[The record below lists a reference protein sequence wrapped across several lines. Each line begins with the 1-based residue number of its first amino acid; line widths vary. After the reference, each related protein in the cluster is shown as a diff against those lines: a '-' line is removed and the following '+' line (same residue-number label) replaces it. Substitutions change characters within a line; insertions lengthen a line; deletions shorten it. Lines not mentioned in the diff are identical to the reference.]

1 MLHSGTQLNNIFLT
15 KFSIAGSVGFEPTTY
30 SRIIDWKKFEEY
42 LRANKCKRAIGHYM
56 NLAKEYNSVLTTS
69 NASVLL
75 TLSQGRRKHAML
87 SLTHLSK
94 FIGVRKQWRETI
106 ENYGLKWKSKQ
117 VLNPL
122 QRTNITEMVAYLKEV
137 RTIAPE
143 DIWNSFLFDV
153 LTGLR
158 ASESLNAI
166 RLIQQNAEGYYNEE
180 SDVIEHHKFQE
191 LFIRNSKNAYFSV
204 MTPELIEIAK
214 RATPAY
220 YRIRMWLRKN
230 NKPMLMKYC
239 RKIFATWLRQH
250 GIEREDIDLL
260 QGRVGQS
267 IFVQHYYSPD
277 INALIE
283 KVKPILEELKQEIN

>member
-1 MLHSGTQLNNIFLT
+1 
-15 KFSIAGSVGFEPTTY
+15 
-30 SRIIDWKKFEEY
+30 
-42 LRANKCKRAIGHYM
+42 M
-56 NLAKEYNSVLTTS
+56 NLAKEYNTILTTR
-69 NASVLL
+69 NANPLV
-75 TLSQGRRKHAML
+75 TLSEGRRKHAMM

-94 FIGVRKQWRETI
+94 FVGAYKQWREII

-117 VLNPL
+117 VINPL
-122 QRTNITEMVAYLKEV
+122 QRTNITEMLNYLKEI

-180 SDVIEHHKFQE
+180 LQVIEHHKFQE

-220 YRIRMWLRKN
+220 YRIRMFLRN
-230 NKPMLMKYC
+230 HNKPMLMKYC

-277 INALIE
+277 VTALIS
-283 KVKPILEELKQEIN
+283 KVKPILQELKSELRSNAFALAQGEGANGFQ